1 MDFIGSHNISET
13 IACHIEPHP
22 LPRHPGKG
30 VHVKQIPVGHID
42 RLFKLAGDDTPDGE
56 KARLELIQRSIV
68 NQDGSPLFPSEDA
81 AKALIEGN
89 QPIFLDLIDVIG
101 KANNKK
107 PNQIDKEADAAEKK

>member
-30 VHVKQIPVGHID
+30 VYVRQIPVGHID
-42 RLFKLAGDDTPDGE
+42 RLFGLAGTDGPDGQ

-68 NQDGSPLFPSEDA
+68 NSDGTPVFTEQSA
-81 AKALIEGN
+81 ADLIEGN

-107 PNQIDKEADAAEKK
+107 KVDIEKEADAAEKN

>member
-30 VHVKQIPVGHID
+30 VYVRQIPVGHID
-42 RLFKLAGDDTPDGE
+42 RLFGVAGKDGPDGE

-68 NQDGSPLFPSEDA
+68 NEDGTQIFTEQSA
-81 AKALIEGN
+81 QALIEGN
-89 QPIFLDLIDVIG
+89 NPIFLDLIDVISA
-101 KANNKK
+101 ANNKK
-107 PNQIDKEADAAEKK
+107 KAAIEKEADDAEKK